1 MQQSILKQAEPLEVN
16 ASETVEQRLE
26 RLEKRLTVLER
37 ANAAPDSI
45 CLVVASGNLDHH
57 LMALNIA
64 TGAAAMGCK
73 VRLFFTFWG
82 TAALRDQQGGDASDK
97 TFMDKM
103 MGWMLPTGTTE
114 LKLSKMD
121 MWGIGRSM
129 MRKRMKEQG
138 AADLDELFEMARE
151 SGVEMSVCEMSLNL
165 LGLKMDDL
173 CQSEGLECCGVGAF
187 LGHALE
193 SKITMMI

>member
-1 MQQSILKQAEPLEVN
+1 MKQAEPLAVSSGGT
-16 ASETVEQRLE
+16 ATGVEQRLE
-26 RLEKRLTVLER
+26 QLEQRLSVLEQ
-37 ANAAPDSI
+37 ASAGPDSI
-45 CLVVASGNLDHH
+45 CLVVASGSLDHH

-82 TAALRDQQGGDASDK
+82 TAALRDKKGAGSDDK

-103 MGWMLPTGTTE
+103 MGWMLPSGTTE
-114 LKLSKMD
+114 LKLSNMD

-151 SGVEMSVCEMSLNL
+151 SGVEISVCEMSLNL
-165 LGLKMDDL
+165 LGLRMDDL
-173 CQSEGLECCGVGAF
+173 CQTEGIECCGVGAF

-193 SKITMMI
+193 SKITMLI